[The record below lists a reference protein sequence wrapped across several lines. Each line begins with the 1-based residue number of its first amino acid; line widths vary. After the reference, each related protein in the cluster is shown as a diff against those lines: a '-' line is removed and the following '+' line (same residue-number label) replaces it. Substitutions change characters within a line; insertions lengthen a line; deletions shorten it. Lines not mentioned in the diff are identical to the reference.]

1 MSPKNSVILV
11 GILAAAVLATIA
23 LAISAMPEDLQT
35 DKNAGDKSSFA
46 SVEVEGTISIM
57 TFAGNQLVG
66 GATYRITPDPFVG
79 SGNFTIKDDDDI
91 DSNRSPDIISIR
103 GVRDSV
109 YVVTQVEAPEGHQRD
124 LLPRAITISGQNSES
139 VVFGGTL
146 SAQSDQNDG
155 AQQKIESIQY
165 FAKFECGSIR
175 GSEGPLRPGHYDTDI
190 GIFNKQGF
198 PVRIS
203 WSAVPHDSVGSSA
216 ILRTLESE
224 TSTSIVCKDL
234 RNVIGKPALDFVEG
248 FALIE
253 VSLDSRLLGTVSGGG
268 TEIFD
273 SSAED
278 RIDVL
283 DVQVFYT
290 ANALEELPR
299 VIMVEKITFVI
310 SNDTSGTIPGLM
322 IGETLTIT
330 ASSNS
335 SGISDPVR
343 SVRDT
348 LAQKYNM
355 TTQELAMLHIE
366 IKDVD
371 IGVGTMIDDHAISLS
386 KVKPQARIE

>member
-1 MSPKNSVILV
+1 MLPKNRLILV
-11 GILAAAVLATIA
+11 GILSAAVLATIA
-23 LAISAMPEDLQT
+23 LAISAMPEDLRI
-35 DKNAGDKSSFA
+35 DKNADSKSSFA
-46 SVEVEGTISIM
+46 SLETEGTISIV
-57 TFAGNQLVG
+57 TFAGDQLVG
-66 GATYRITPDPFVG
+66 GATYRITPDPFAG

-91 DSNRSPDIISIR
+91 DGSPSPGIISIK

-109 YVVTQVEAPEGHQRD
+109 YVVIQVVAPQGHQRD
-124 LLPRAITISGQNSES
+124 LLPRAITISGQNSEP
-139 VVFGGTL
+139 VVFGGNF
-146 SAQSDQNDG
+146 SSWNAQNDG
-155 AQQKIESIQY
+155 SQQKFESIQY
-165 FAKFECGSIR
+165 LAKFECGSIR

-203 WSAVPHDSVGSSA
+203 WSAIPHDSVGTNA

-224 TSTSIVCKDL
+224 TSTSIVCNDL
-234 RNVIGKPALDFVEG
+234 REIIGKASQDFVEG

-253 VSLDSRLLGTVSGGG
+253 VSLDSRLLGSVSGGG
-268 TEIFD
+268 TDIFD
-273 SSAED
+273 NSAD

-299 VIMVEKITFVI
+299 AIVVDKITFVI
-310 SNDTSGTIPGLM
+310 SNDTSGKIPGLM

-330 ASSNS
+330 TSSNS
-335 SGISDPVR
+335 SGISDPVQ
-343 SVRDT
+343 SVRDA

-355 TTQELAMLHIE
+355 TTQELSALHIE

-386 KVKPQARIE
+386 KVRPQARIE